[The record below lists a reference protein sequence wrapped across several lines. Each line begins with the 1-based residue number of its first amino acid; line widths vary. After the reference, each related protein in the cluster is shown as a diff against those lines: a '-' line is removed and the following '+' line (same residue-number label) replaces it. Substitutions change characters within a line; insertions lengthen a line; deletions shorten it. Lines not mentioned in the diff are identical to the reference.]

1 MSKFSTEVEVK
12 ECDDGSGDVYF
23 EIPPEILKRLGWSIG
38 DDIKFDIQENG
49 AILIRKVQLET
60 VDLEFDDE
68 ELLKYMTAAH
78 ERGQSFNEF
87 CNEALVE
94 QIKKAEFENG
104 CG

>member
-1 MSKFSTEVEVK
+1 
-12 ECDDGSGDVYF
+12 
-23 EIPPEILKRLGWSIG
+23 
-38 DDIKFDIQENG
+38 
-49 AILIRKVQLET
+49 
-60 VDLEFDDE
+60 
-68 ELLKYMTAAH
+68 MTAAH